1 MKQSIK
7 QILSGIVIGIANI
20 IPGVSGGT
28 LALILGIYERLIKIL
43 NKFNIETIK
52 LFYRIIKDLVKNK
65 FSKKSLNALLS
76 FIKDIDLIFLIEI
89 LIGAG
94 IAIVSLSSLMKYLL
108 INYYEYTYSFFF
120 GLILI
125 SIIIPFRLIKKIKI
139 KEILFMIL
147 GIGLT
152 LYVAINV
159 NQYDKIK
166 KKSNLH
172 KTIYL
177 QNMKNVDLKNK
188 KINKVNKLFQKY
200 NIYDYIVIF
209 ISGIIAIS
217 AMALPGISGSFV
229 LILLGQYLKI
239 ITAISNIFKFNID
252 DIILLGIFGLG
263 MIIGILIF
271 SRLIEFALKK
281 FKNITISFLIGLIIG
296 SLYALWPFKKF
307 IIMDKYV
314 LKSSV
319 IEIVKNYKV
328 YTNINIMPNSLNLT
342 ILSIIFLIA
351 GILIMIPF
359 IKISKEN

>member
-52 LFYRIIKDLVKNK
+52 LFYRIIKDLVKSK
-65 FSKKSLNALLS
+65 FSKKSFNALLS

-147 GIGLT
+147 GIELT

-177 QNMKNVDLKNK
+177 QYMKNVDLKNK